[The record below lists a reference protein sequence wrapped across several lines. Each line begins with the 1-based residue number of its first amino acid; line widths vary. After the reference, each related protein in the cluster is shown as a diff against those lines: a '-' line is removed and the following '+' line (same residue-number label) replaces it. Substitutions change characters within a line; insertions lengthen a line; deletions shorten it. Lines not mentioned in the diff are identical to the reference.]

1 MSPWLFNLYMDEV
14 VNEVQARTLGRAAQL
29 VIVSEM
35 NITMDDGL
43 LLEEVIVFKYLLSLV
58 TVIGGV
64 EAFVRERVLE
74 GG

>member
-1 MSPWLFNLYMDEV
+1 M
-14 VNEVQARTLGRAAQL
+14 NEVQARTLGRAAQL